1 MLVGV
6 GQVVA
11 KVKATG
17 TLDQKRPTSTIPIQ
31 KALMATKLTKINA
44 SKNQSKS
51 TATSMKTYVTEL
63 MDSIRTTRPTEILV
77 RPKKPNAQAL
87 GL

>member
-6 GQVVA
+6 DQAVA

-17 TLDQKRPTSTIPIQ
+17 TLDQKRLTSTIPTLR
-31 KALMATKLTKINA
+31 ALMATKLNKINA

-63 MDSIRTTRPTEILV
+63 TDSIRTTRPTEIIV
-77 RPKKPNAQAL
+77 RPKNRNDQAL